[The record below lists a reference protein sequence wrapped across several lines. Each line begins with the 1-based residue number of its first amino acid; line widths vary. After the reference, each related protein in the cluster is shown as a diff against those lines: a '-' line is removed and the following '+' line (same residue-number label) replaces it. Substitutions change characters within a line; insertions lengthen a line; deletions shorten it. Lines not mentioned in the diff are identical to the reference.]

1 MQDDNVSG
9 QDFWE
14 RQEQIYKSAYISIG
28 LMITNVLVFILSNT
42 IMGWMYEK
50 GAMIT
55 EVVLR
60 YGEYYRVFTA
70 IFLHA
75 DIVHLMNNMLM
86 LLLLGAIV
94 ENYTGHAF
102 FFFLYILSGLF
113 GNMISMAYEIQNNLS
128 WISVGAS
135 GAIMGLVG
143 LLVIWLIKN
152 WSSFVHNRSIKIRLL
167 LLSLFIMQA
176 LFFQKGANIAAHF
189 GGFVTGIV
197 LGVINIVL
205 LKNDKKMEGLA

>member
-1 MQDDNVSG
+1 
-9 QDFWE
+9 
-14 RQEQIYKSAYISIG
+14 
-28 LMITNVLVFILSNT
+28 
-42 IMGWMYEK
+42 
-50 GAMIT
+50 
-55 EVVLR
+55 
-60 YGEYYRVFTA
+60 
-70 IFLHA
+70 
-75 DIVHLMNNMLM
+75 MNNMLM

-102 FFFLYILSGLF
+102 FFFLYMLSGLF

-197 LGVINIVL
+197 LGVINRVL

>member
-1 MQDDNVSG
+1 MQDANDSG
-9 QDFWE
+9 QNFWE
-14 RQEQIYKSAYISIG
+14 RQEQIYKSAYVSIG
-28 LMITNVLVFILSNT
+28 LLVINVLIFILSNT

-102 FFFLYILSGLF
+102 FFFLYMLSGLF

>member
-1 MQDDNVSG
+1 MQDSNDSG
-9 QDFWE
+9 QDFWA
-14 RQEQIYKSAYISIG
+14 RQEQIYKSAYVSIG
-28 LMITNVLVFILSNT
+28 LLVVNILVFFLSNSV
-42 IMGWMYEK
+42 MGWMYEK

-75 DIVHLMNNMLM
+75 DTVHLMNNMLM

-102 FFFLYILSGLF
+102 FFFLYMLSGLF

-143 LLVIWLIKN
+143 LVVIWLVKN

-167 LLSLFIMQA
+167 LLSLFIIQA

-197 LGVINIVL
+197 LGVINIVV
-205 LKNDKKMEGLA
+205 LKNDKDMEGLA

>member
-1 MQDDNVSG
+1 MQDANDSG

-14 RQEQIYKSAYISIG
+14 RQEQIYKSAYVSIG
-28 LMITNVLVFILSNT
+28 LLVINVLIFILSNT

-102 FFFLYILSGLF
+102 FFFLYMLSGLF

-189 GGFVTGIV
+189 GGFVTGTV

>member
-1 MQDDNVSG
+1 MQDANDSG

-14 RQEQIYKSAYISIG
+14 RQEQIYKSAYVSIG
-28 LMITNVLVFILSNT
+28 LLVINVLIFILSNT

-102 FFFLYILSGLF
+102 FFFLYMLSGLF